1 MSQPPRL
8 ILSWLGRLFPTGAE
22 GADLLVADLQDQK
35 TRLEA
40 IVNSMRDGVLV
51 TDGEGLIRLVNP
63 AFCRM
68 FGITGEVEGASP
80 LELTDQAQLED
91 LIVETLR
98 SQRERLTEFDIDRPV
113 ARRLELSTSLLS
125 DSLGTVVVA
134 RDITEVTRLTRMRR
148 DFVANVSHEL
158 KTPLSAIR
166 GYAETLRDGALEDP
180 KASTRFIERILQQCR
195 RLEAL
200 LEDLLVLSRLESL
213 EGEVDRQP
221 VELSGVVSEC
231 VELVT
236 PQIADKGIEL
246 SIEERPVASLFGD
259 REAIERLVANLLDN
273 GIKYNRDGGRLVI
286 RLSTVDDTAVLEI
299 EDSGIGIPADSLT
312 RVFERFYRVDKG
324 RSRSEG
330 GTGLGL
336 AIVKHVAQLHGGRV
350 EVESRLGQGSVF
362 RVYLPLGLGGLGT

>member
-1 MSQPPRL
+1 MSKPPKPIQR
-8 ILSWLGRLFPTGAE
+8 WLGRLSPTGAE
-22 GADLLVADLQDQK
+22 GAELLVADLQDQK

-80 LELTDQAQLED
+80 LELTHQSQLED
-91 LIVETLR
+91 LIVDTLR
-98 SQRERLTEFDIDRPV
+98 SQQERLAEIDIDRPV

-134 RDITEVTRLTRMRR
+134 RDITKVTRLTRMRR

-180 KASTRFIERILQQCR
+180 EASTRFIERILQQCR
-195 RLEAL
+195 RLQAL

-213 EGEVDRQP
+213 EGEVERQP
-221 VELSGVVSEC
+221 IELSAVVSEC
-231 VELVT
+231 VELMT
-236 PQIADKGIEL
+236 PQIADKGVEL
-246 SIEERPVASLFGD
+246 S
-259 REAIERLVANLLDN
+259 
-273 GIKYNRDGGRLVI
+273 
-286 RLSTVDDTAVLEI
+286 I
-299 EDSGIGIPADSLT
+299 EDSGIGIPADVIT

-350 EVESRLGQGSVF
+350 EVESKLGQGSVF
-362 RVYLPLGLGGLGT
+362 RVHLPLRLP

>member
-1 MSQPPRL
+1 M
-8 ILSWLGRLFPTGAE
+8 FPTSGE

-98 SQRERLTEFDIDRPV
+98 SQRERRAEIDIDRPV
-113 ARRLELSTSLLS
+113 ARRLELSTALLS

-180 KASTRFIERILQQCR
+180 NASTRFIERILQQCR
-195 RLEAL
+195 RLQAL

-213 EGEVDRQP
+213 EGEVERQP
-221 VELSGVVSEC
+221 VELSAVVSEC
-231 VELVT
+231 VELMT
-236 PQIADKGIEL
+236 PQIADKGVEL
-246 SIEERPVASLFGD
+246 SIEEQPVASLFGD

-286 RLSTVDDTAVLEI
+286 RLSTVDDTVVLEI
-299 EDSGIGIPADSLT
+299 EDSGIGIPADVIT

-336 AIVKHVAQLHGGRV
+336 AIVKHVAQLHGGLV

-362 RVYLPLGLGGLGT
+362 RVYLPLGLGGLGA

>member
-1 MSQPPRL
+1 MSNPL
-8 ILSWLGRLFPTGAE
+8 LSLQRWLGRLFPSGAE
-22 GADLLVADLQDQK
+22 QADLVIGDLQSQR

-40 IVNSMRDGVLV
+40 VVTSMREGVLV
-51 TDGEGLIRLVNP
+51 TDNKGLIRLVNP

-68 FGITGEVEGASP
+68 FGITGEVEGASA
-80 LELTDQAQLED
+80 LELTHQAELED
-91 LIVETLR
+91 LIVATLR
-98 SQRERLTEFDIDRPV
+98 SRQEQTAEIDIDRPV
-113 ARRLELSTSLLS
+113 VRRLELSTSLLS
-125 DSLGTVVVA
+125 DSLGAVVVA

-180 KASTRFIERILQQCR
+180 QASTRFLDRILQQCR
-195 RLEAL
+195 RLQAL

-213 EGEVDRQP
+213 EGQVERQP
-221 VELSGVVSEC
+221 VELSALVGEC
-231 VELVT
+231 VELMT
-236 PQIADKGIEL
+236 PQIADKGVDL
-246 SIEERPVASLFGD
+246 SIEERPVGSLLGD
-259 REAIERLVANLLDN
+259 REALERLVANLVDN
-273 GIKYNRDGGRLVI
+273 GLKYNRDGGGLVI
-286 RLSTVDDTAVLEI
+286 RLFTVADTAVLEV

-350 EVESRLGQGSVF
+350 EVESHLGQGSVF
-362 RVYLPLGLGGLGT
+362 RVHLPLGS